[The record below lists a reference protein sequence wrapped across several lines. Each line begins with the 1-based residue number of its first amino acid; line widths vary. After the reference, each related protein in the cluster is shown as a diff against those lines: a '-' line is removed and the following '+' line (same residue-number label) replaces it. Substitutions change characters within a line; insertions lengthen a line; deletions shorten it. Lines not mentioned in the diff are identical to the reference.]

1 MKNTSRLKK
10 AYYNIIVL
18 ALYQITIFICNLILP
33 RMILGAYGSEY
44 NGIISSVTQ
53 LLNFISILRIG
64 VAGATRVELYKSL
77 AKNDNNQTS
86 AIIRATEKFMRKIAL
101 VFIIYLLILAIFYPI
116 MIENSFKWLEL
127 FLLIVAIGIGIFAQY
142 FFGITYS
149 TLLQADQKLYIYN
162 IIQIFGVISN
172 TIISF
177 ILIKLGNSIQLVKFA
192 SAIVF
197 TATPIILNIYVRKCY
212 KLDKNVEPDNT
223 ALKNR
228 NDVVGHSIANIVH
241 ENTDVIVLT
250 FFTNVKLVSVYSVYH
265 LVINGLKL
273 LMEIFISGL
282 ESVFGDMWVKREDDK
297 IKRYLDLYEY
307 FMALFISV
315 IYTSAYLL
323 IVEFVKLYTN
333 NIQDANYII
342 PIYAYIA
349 LTAQICYCMRMP
361 YLTLIHAAGKY
372 KETKNS
378 AFAEAIINIIISCV
392 TVNFIGI
399 YGVAL
404 GTLIANIY
412 RTIYYEWFCTKELV
426 PRDKTVFYKKIIWII
441 INLLVSITIS
451 ACCFHLIYNSV
462 ESWGTWIIFG
472 IISVIV
478 SIIVAFVSSL
488 IFYRNNL
495 KMFIDLIRKILKSN
509 K

>member
-1 MKNTSRLKK
+1 MKNNSRLKK
-10 AYYNIIVL
+10 AYYNIIIL

-77 AKNDNNQTS
+77 AKNDNTQTS
-86 AIIRATEKFMRKIAL
+86 AIMRATEKFMRKIAII
-101 VFIIYLLILAIFYPI
+101 FIVYLFVLSIFYPI
-116 MIENSFKWLEL
+116 IIENSFKWIEL

-162 IIQIFGVISN
+162 IIQIFGVIAN

-177 ILIKLGNSIQLVKFA
+177 ILIKSGCSIQLVKFE

-197 TATPIILNIYVRKCY
+197 TATPLILNIYVRQYY
-212 KLDKNVEPDNT
+212 KLDKNVKPDDT

-241 ENTDVIVLT
+241 ENTDVMVLT

-265 LVINGLKL
+265 LVINGLKM

-282 ESVFGDMWVKREDDK
+282 ESVFGDMWVKGENDK
-297 IKRYLDLYEY
+297 IKKYLDLYEY
-307 FMALFISV
+307 FMSLFISIV
-315 IYTSAYLL
+315 YTSAYLL

-333 NIQDANYII
+333 NIKDTNYII

-349 LTAQICYCMRMP
+349 LTAQIFYCMRMP

-372 KETKNS
+372 KETKKS
-378 AFAEAIINIIISCV
+378 AFIEAIINITISCIA
-392 TVNFIGI
+392 VNFIGI
-399 YGVAL
+399 YGVAV
-404 GTLIANIY
+404 GTLIANAY
-412 RTIYYEWFCTKELV
+412 RTLYYEWFCTQNLV
-426 PRDKTVFYKKIIWII
+426 LRNKKIFYQKIMWIAV
-441 INLLVSITIS
+441 NLLVSIMIS
-451 ACCFHLIYNSV
+451 YAIFSLIFGFV
-462 ESWGTWIIFG
+462 ENWITWICFG
-472 IISVIV
+472 MISVII
-478 SIIVAFVSSL
+478 SIIIALLLSL
-488 IFYRNNL
+488 IFYKENL
-495 KMFIDLIRKILKSN
+495 KMFIELVKKIIK